1 MLNGK
6 KITLR
11 PLQVSDLCFL
21 QSIENNKENWQ
32 FGSEKRQFETQELLD
47 YIRDASIDIEVAK
60 QYRFVITLKTDPV
73 GFIDLFDYSVA
84 KAGVGVIIKKEYRN
98 KGFAKE
104 ALELL
109 TSYCFKSLEIKELY
123 ANIERDNTISIHLFQ
138 SCGFEFKS
146 ENRNLQYF
154 SKLAD

>member
-11 PLQVSDLCFL
+11 SLQVSDLYFL
-21 QSIENNKENWQ
+21 QSIENNKENWR

-47 YIRDASIDIEVAK
+47 YIQDSSIHIKVAK
-60 QYRFVITLKTDPV
+60 QYRFVIALNTDPV
-73 GFIDLFDYSVA
+73 GFIDLFDYAVS

-98 KGFAKE
+98 NGFAKE

-109 TSYCFKSLEIKELY
+109 TSYCFKSLKIKELY
-123 ANIERDNTISIHLFQ
+123 ANIERGNAISIHLFQ

-146 ENRNLQYF
+146 EKRNLQYF